1 MKPAV
6 LEIIARDGD
15 ALPRAFRYIVEH
27 NKSNGAPYHSLHH
40 MLRVMYYCNE
50 GAEFHKL
57 DSQSRINLLVAAL
70 FHDFS
75 HTQGKE
81 KDPVNVAI
89 AISGAQSWYNSN
101 PLNETNVN
109 IDKVKSII
117 KATEYVGGE
126 NPYTI
131 PAEDLTIEQAIIRD
145 ADLMP
150 SLEVDWI
157 NTIIVG
163 LKEEMGVDSFL
174 RMVEGQQAFHSGIE
188 MCSTWGKE
196 KYEKE
201 WHIVFDNLKLL
212 RGLL

>member
-1 MKPAV
+1 MKPV
-6 LEIIARDGD
+6 LEIIKKDGD
-15 ALPRAFRYIVEH
+15 ALPRAFRYIVEN
-27 NKSNGAPYHSLHH
+27 NKSNAAPYHSLHH
-40 MLRVMYYCNE
+40 MLRVMYHCNE
-50 GAEFHKL
+50 GAEYHKL
-57 DSQSRINLLVAAL
+57 DSLSRINLLVAAL

-81 KDPVNVAI
+81 KDDVNVQI
-89 AISGAQSWYNSN
+89 AISGVQSWYNSN

-109 IDKVKSII
+109 IDKVVEII
-117 KATEYVGGE
+117 KATQYPYV
-126 NPYTI
+126 I

-157 NTIIVG
+157 NTMIVG

-188 MCSTWGKE
+188 MCSTWGREVYMRKWE
-196 KYEKE
+196 K
-201 WHIVFDNLKLL
+201 VFKNLEILRSLL
-212 RGLL
+212 